1 MTRGVRENAVLKKRL
16 RPGTG
21 EIHSSLA
28 GELSTERGMSP
39 LQYVRRFTMMK
50 ALDVARRPGP
60 CGSGCRQVVARP
72 AAGVSKALALYRKLV
87 DLEIGRA
94 SEHGARWWTRR
105 LVEAYEEAGL
115 VHLDK

>member
-1 MTRGVRENAVLKKRL
+1 
-16 RPGTG
+16 
-21 EIHSSLA
+21 
-28 GELSTERGMSP
+28 
-39 LQYVRRFTMMK
+39 MMK
-50 ALDVARRPGP
+50 ALDEVRPSGP
-60 CGSGCRQVVARP
+60 CGSRRRQVVARSDT
-72 AAGVSKALALYRKLV
+72 GVSKALALYRKLV